1 MVWAAQIFSR
11 TEVPLNLALYVN
23 AYILNLYS
31 DNFGEYGH
39 LTQLAWSEVIVS
51 LCKSELYNNSCVL
64 MLVVREH
71 LLHRKRKEKEME
83 TDFVCM
89 HESCYLDT
97 GWQIWFK

>member
-39 LTQLAWSEVIVS
+39 L
-51 LCKSELYNNSCVL
+51 NNSCVL

-71 LLHRKRKEKEME
+71 LLHRKRKGKEME

-97 GWQIWFK
+97 G